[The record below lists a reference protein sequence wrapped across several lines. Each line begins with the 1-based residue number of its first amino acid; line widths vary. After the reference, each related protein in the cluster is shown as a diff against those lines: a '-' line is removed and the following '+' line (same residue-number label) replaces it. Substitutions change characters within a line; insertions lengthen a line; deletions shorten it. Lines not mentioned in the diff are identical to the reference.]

1 MLAEIVAIG
10 DELVTGER
18 LDTNS
23 QWLARRMGE
32 LGVRALFH
40 TTVGDD
46 MEANQAVLVAASQRT
61 DVVVITGGLGPTAD
75 DLTREAVAL
84 AFAAP
89 LERDEQVLA
98 SIRELFRRRGREM
111 PERNAVQADFPK
123 SARVVPNPHG
133 SAPGFWLEVP
143 RPRLAACHVI
153 ALPGVP
159 AEMKQMWEESVG
171 PQLATLLGESRQ
183 LIRHKTLHCFGAG
196 RVTSRACYPI
206 SFVVAAIRWW
216 ASRPVARRSPCESPR
231 AEEMTRS
238 ARLVSRQ
245 WFRRSAACL
254 GSLVFGEDGERLEQV
269 VVRQLM
275 EQGRTLAVYDAVSS
289 GRILQWLRDADPTGV
304 VFVGGTLL
312 SHAHGATGEPGASAT
327 EASEEPEAGDA
338 LRLASEC
345 RSRFGTDWGLALRVR
360 HSTSPSADGAEE
372 WIELALTDGITQVIE
387 SQRFAAHPDVLLP
400 RAAKQGLDLIRRIVR
415 PSIADT
421 TPSRVV

>member
-1 MLAEIVAIG
+1 MIRRESGEGYTVWLGAPVPRGATAIRNEHG
-10 DELVTGER
+10 T
-18 LDTNS
+18 
-23 QWLARRMGE
+23 AP
-32 LGVRALFH
+32 GVRMA
-40 TTVGDD
+40 
-46 MEANQAVLVAASQRT
+46 
-61 DVVVITGGLGPTAD
+61 
-75 DLTREAVAL
+75 
-84 AFAAP
+84 
-89 LERDEQVLA
+89 
-98 SIRELFRRRGREM
+98 
-111 PERNAVQADFPK
+111 
-123 SARVVPNPHG
+123 
-133 SAPGFWLEVP
+133 VP
-143 RPRLAACHVI
+143 REGRPPCQVF

-171 PQLATLLGESRQ
+171 PRLATLLGESRQ

-196 RVTSRACYPI
+196 ESDVESMLPDLIRRGRDPVVGITASRATITLRVTARGRDDSECEARIAP
-206 SFVVAAIRWW
+206 VVQTIR
-216 ASRPVARRSPCESPR
+216 
-231 AEEMTRS
+231 
-238 ARLVSRQ
+238 
-245 WFRRSAACL
+245 ACL

-415 PSIADT
+415 PSIADA